1 MLVSLFLLLPHQDLT
16 MDTDLTA
23 ANGKKVKALEIFAYA
38 LQYFKEQALK
48 VGHVPGPYGRGRC
61 TCQRGEQVQPQKA
74 ARNLMHCWWEW
85 KMGQLPVSSSKVE
98 TQSCQ
103 RFHSLVCT

>member
-1 MLVSLFLLLPHQDLT
+1 

-48 VGHVPGPYGRGRC
+48 VRLKSGGSRPSVRPSVGSC
-61 TCQRGEQVQPQKA
+61 TCQPGGGFPAGRTCGP
-74 ARNLMHCWWEW
+74 
-85 KMGQLPVSSSKVE
+85 
-98 TQSCQ
+98 
-103 RFHSLVCT
+103 